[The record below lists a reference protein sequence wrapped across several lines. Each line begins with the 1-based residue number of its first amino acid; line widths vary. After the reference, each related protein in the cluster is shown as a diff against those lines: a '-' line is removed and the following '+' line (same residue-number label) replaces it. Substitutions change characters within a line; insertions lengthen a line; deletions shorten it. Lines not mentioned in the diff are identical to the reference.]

1 MEFLEAPD
9 EILNVGEFSRRLKN
23 LFKLS
28 LPEMWIRGEISNLK
42 TYSSGHIYFTLKDE
56 QGCLSAVLFKGFS
69 RNMSLK
75 LADGMKILAFGEV
88 SVYEQRGSYQLIVK
102 AALPDG
108 EGGLFQKFQ
117 LLKEKLEKEGL
128 FDSSRKKEIPR
139 LPQKIAVITSPTG
152 AAVRDFISI
161 VTRRGFKGSIDIF
174 PSLVQGALA
183 PKQIIEKIEQAESIG
198 GYDLLI
204 LMRGGGSLEDLWAFN
219 DEALA
224 RRVFACKYPT
234 ISAVG
239 HEVDFSLTDFTADLR
254 AETPSAAAEYLTNA
268 YADVLADFKN
278 MSAMLEKSA
287 SYALENL
294 QNKVSAFEAKL
305 KLNSPQV
312 KLDNFKIMLD
322 EKSAKADSLVSKRI
336 ARLRGILH
344 ESELAFAKQNPKPRM
359 DVCKERLAAAE
370 KAMALMSFES
380 SLKRGW
386 ALAFNESGALIGR
399 AKQIKDGDNISLRFY
414 DGSVNAVA
422 KK

>member
-56 QGCLSAVLFKGFS
+56 QGCLSAVLFKGFARS
-69 RNMSLK
+69 MSLK
-75 LADGMKILAFGEV
+75 LAEGMKILAFGEV

-128 FDSSRKKEIPR
+128 FDSSRKKQIPR

-152 AAVRDFISI
+152 AAIRDFISI
-161 VTRRGFKGSIDIF
+161 ITRRGFKGSVDIF

-183 PKQIIEKIEQAESIG
+183 PKQIMEKIDQAESIG

-224 RRVFACKYPT
+224 RKVFACKYPT

-268 YADVLADFKN
+268 YADILADFKN

-287 SYALENL
+287 GYALENL
-294 QNKVSAFEAKL
+294 QNKISSLASRL
-305 KLNSPQV
+305 KLNSPQI

-322 EKSAKADSLVSKRI
+322 EKSAKADALASKRI
-336 ARLRGILH
+336 VRLKGILH
-344 ESELAFAKQNPKPRM
+344 ESELAFSRQNPKPKI

-386 ALAFNESGALIGR
+386 ALAFNESGSLIGR
-399 AKQIKDGDNISLRFY
+399 ARQVKDGENISLRFY

>member
-56 QGCLSAVLFKGFS
+56 QGCLSAVLFKGFA

-75 LADGMKILAFGEV
+75 LAEGMKILAFGEV
-88 SVYEQRGSYQLIVK
+88 SVYEQRGAYQLIVK

-152 AAVRDFISI
+152 AAIRDFISI
-161 VTRRGFKGSIDIF
+161 ITRRGFKGSVDIF

-183 PKQIIEKIEQAESIG
+183 PKQIMEKIDQAESIG

-268 YADVLADFKN
+268 YADILADFKN

-294 QNKVSAFEAKL
+294 QNKISSLDSRL
-305 KLNSPQV
+305 KLNSPQI

-322 EKSAKADSLVSKRI
+322 EKSAKADALAAKRI
-336 ARLRGILH
+336 ARLKGILH
-344 ESELAFAKQNPKPRM
+344 ESELAFSRQNPKPKI

-399 AKQIKDGDNISLRFY
+399 ARQVKDGENISLRFY

>member
-56 QGCLSAVLFKGFS
+56 QGCLSAVLFKGFA

-75 LADGMKILAFGEV
+75 LAEGMKILAFGEV

-128 FDSSRKKEIPR
+128 FDSSRKKQIPR

-152 AAVRDFISI
+152 AAIRDFISI
-161 VTRRGFKGSIDIF
+161 ITRRGFKGCVDIF

-183 PKQIIEKIEQAESIG
+183 PKQIMEKIDQAESIG

-224 RRVFACKYPT
+224 RKVFACKYPT

-268 YADVLADFKN
+268 YADILADFKN

-294 QNKVSAFEAKL
+294 QNKISSLASRL
-305 KLNSPQV
+305 KLNSPQI

-322 EKSAKADSLVSKRI
+322 EKSAKADALASKRI
-336 ARLRGILH
+336 ARLKEILH
-344 ESELAFAKQNPKPRM
+344 EKELMFSRQNPKPKI

-386 ALAFNESGALIGR
+386 ALAFNESGSLIGR
-399 AKQIKDGDNISLRFY
+399 ARQVKDGENISLRFY

>member
-56 QGCLSAVLFKGFS
+56 QGCLSAVLFKGFA

-75 LADGMKILAFGEV
+75 LAEGMKILAFGEV
-88 SVYEQRGSYQLIVK
+88 SVYEQRGAYQLIVK

-152 AAVRDFISI
+152 AAIRDFISI
-161 VTRRGFKGSIDIF
+161 ITRRGFKGSVDIF

-183 PKQIIEKIEQAESIG
+183 PKQIMEKIDQAESIG
-198 GYDLLI
+198 GYDLLV

-268 YADVLADFKN
+268 YADVLAAFKN

-287 SYALENL
+287 NYALENL
-294 QNKVSAFEAKL
+294 QNKMSSLDSRL
-305 KLNSPQV
+305 KLNSPQI

-322 EKSAKADSLVSKRI
+322 EKSAKADALAAKRI
-336 ARLRGILH
+336 ARLKEILH
-344 ESELAFAKQNPKPRM
+344 EKELMFSRQNPKPKI

-399 AKQIKDGDNISLRFY
+399 ARQVKDGENISLRFY

>member
-56 QGCLSAVLFKGFS
+56 QGCLSAVLFKGFARS
-69 RNMSLK
+69 MSLK
-75 LADGMKILAFGEV
+75 LAEGMKILAFGEV

-152 AAVRDFISI
+152 AAIRDFISI
-161 VTRRGFKGSIDIF
+161 ITRRGFKGSVDIF

-183 PKQIIEKIEQAESIG
+183 PKQIMEKIDQAESIG

-268 YADVLADFKN
+268 YADVLAAFKN

-287 SYALENL
+287 NYALENL
-294 QNKVSAFEAKL
+294 QNKMSSLDSRL
-305 KLNSPQV
+305 KLNSPQI

-322 EKSAKADSLVSKRI
+322 EKSAKADALAAKRI
-336 ARLRGILH
+336 ARLKGILH
-344 ESELAFAKQNPKPRM
+344 ESELAFSRQNPKPKI

-399 AKQIKDGDNISLRFY
+399 ARQVKDGENISLRFY

>member
-56 QGCLSAVLFKGFS
+56 QGCLSAVLFKGFARS
-69 RNMSLK
+69 MSLK
-75 LADGMKILAFGEV
+75 LAEGMKILAFGEV

-152 AAVRDFISI
+152 AAIRDFISI
-161 VTRRGFKGSIDIF
+161 ITRRGFKGSVDIF

-183 PKQIIEKIEQAESIG
+183 PKQIMEKIDQAESIG

-294 QNKVSAFEAKL
+294 QNKISAFESRL

-322 EKSAKADSLVSKRI
+322 EKSAKADALAAKRI
-336 ARLRGILH
+336 ARLKGILH
-344 ESELAFAKQNPKPRM
+344 ESELAFSRQNPKPKI

-399 AKQIKDGDNISLRFY
+399 ARQVKDGENISLRFY

>member
-56 QGCLSAVLFKGFS
+56 QGCLSAVLFKGFARS
-69 RNMSLK
+69 MSLK
-75 LADGMKILAFGEV
+75 LAEGMKILAFGEV

-152 AAVRDFISI
+152 AAIRDFISI
-161 VTRRGFKGSIDIF
+161 ITRRGFKGSVDIF

-183 PKQIIEKIEQAESIG
+183 PKQIMEKIDQAESIG

-268 YADVLADFKN
+268 YADILADFKN

-294 QNKVSAFEAKL
+294 QNKISSLDSRL
-305 KLNSPQV
+305 KLNSPQI

-322 EKSAKADSLVSKRI
+322 EKSAKADALAAKRI
-336 ARLRGILH
+336 ARLKGILH
-344 ESELAFAKQNPKPRM
+344 ESELAFSRQNPKPKI

-399 AKQIKDGDNISLRFY
+399 ARQVKDGENISLRFY

>member
-161 VTRRGFKGSIDIF
+161 ITRRGFKGSIDIF

-336 ARLRGILH
+336 VRLRGILH

-359 DVCKERLAAAE
+359 DVCKERLVAAE

>member
-56 QGCLSAVLFKGFS
+56 QGCLSAVLFKGFARS
-69 RNMSLK
+69 MSLK
-75 LADGMKILAFGEV
+75 LAEGMKILAFGEV

-152 AAVRDFISI
+152 AAIRDFISI
-161 VTRRGFKGSIDIF
+161 ITRRGFKGSVDIF

-183 PKQIIEKIEQAESIG
+183 PKQIMEKIDQAESIG

-268 YADVLADFKN
+268 YADVLAAFKN

-287 SYALENL
+287 NYALENL
-294 QNKVSAFEAKL
+294 QNKMSSLDSRL

-322 EKSAKADSLVSKRI
+322 EKSAKADALAAKRI
-336 ARLRGILH
+336 ARLKEILH
-344 ESELAFAKQNPKPRM
+344 EKELMFSRQNPKPKI

-399 AKQIKDGDNISLRFY
+399 ARQVKDGENISLRFY

>member
-56 QGCLSAVLFKGFS
+56 QGCLSAVLFKGFA

-75 LADGMKILAFGEV
+75 LAEGMKILAFGEV

-128 FDSSRKKEIPR
+128 FDSSRKKQIPR

-152 AAVRDFISI
+152 AAIRDFISI
-161 VTRRGFKGSIDIF
+161 ITRRGFKGSVDIF

-183 PKQIIEKIEQAESIG
+183 PKQIMEKIDQAESIG

-224 RRVFACKYPT
+224 RKVFACKYPT

-268 YADVLADFKN
+268 YADILADFKN

-287 SYALENL
+287 GYALENL
-294 QNKVSAFEAKL
+294 QNKISSLDSRL
-305 KLNSPQV
+305 KLNSPQI

-322 EKSAKADSLVSKRI
+322 EKSAKADALAAKRI
-336 ARLRGILH
+336 ARLKGILH
-344 ESELAFAKQNPKPRM
+344 ESELAFSRQNPKPKI

-399 AKQIKDGDNISLRFY
+399 ARQVKDGENISLRFY

>member
-56 QGCLSAVLFKGFS
+56 QGCLSAVLFKGFARS
-69 RNMSLK
+69 MSLK
-75 LADGMKILAFGEV
+75 LAEGMKILAFGEV

-128 FDSSRKKEIPR
+128 FDSSRKKQIPR

-152 AAVRDFISI
+152 AAIRDFISI
-161 VTRRGFKGSIDIF
+161 ITRRGFKGSVDIF

-183 PKQIIEKIEQAESIG
+183 PKQIMEKIDQAESIG

-268 YADVLADFKN
+268 YADILADFKN

-287 SYALENL
+287 GYALENL
-294 QNKVSAFEAKL
+294 QNKISSLASRL
-305 KLNSPQV
+305 KLNSPQI

-322 EKSAKADSLVSKRI
+322 EKSAKADALASKRI
-336 ARLRGILH
+336 VRLKGILH
-344 ESELAFAKQNPKPRM
+344 ESELAFSRQNPKPKI

-386 ALAFNESGALIGR
+386 ALAFNESGSLIGR
-399 AKQIKDGDNISLRFY
+399 ARQVKDGENISLRFY

>member
-56 QGCLSAVLFKGFS
+56 QGCLSAVLFKGFA

-75 LADGMKILAFGEV
+75 LAEGMKILAFGEV

-128 FDSSRKKEIPR
+128 FDSSRKKQIPR

-152 AAVRDFISI
+152 AAIRDFISI
-161 VTRRGFKGSIDIF
+161 ITRRGFKGSVDIF

-183 PKQIIEKIEQAESIG
+183 PKQIMEKIDQAESIG

-224 RRVFACKYPT
+224 RKVFACKYPT

-268 YADVLADFKN
+268 YADILADFKN

-287 SYALENL
+287 GYALENL
-294 QNKVSAFEAKL
+294 QNKISSLASRL
-305 KLNSPQV
+305 KLNSPQI

-322 EKSAKADSLVSKRI
+322 EKSAKADALASKRI
-336 ARLRGILH
+336 ACLKGILH
-344 ESELAFAKQNPKPRM
+344 ESELAFSRQNPKPKI

-386 ALAFNESGALIGR
+386 ALAFNESGSLIGR
-399 AKQIKDGDNISLRFY
+399 ARQVKDGENISLRFY

>member
-161 VTRRGFKGSIDIF
+161 ITRRGFKGSIDIF

-278 MSAMLEKSA
+278 MSALLEKSA
-287 SYALENL
+287 NYALENL

-336 ARLRGILH
+336 ARLKGILH